1 MKYLKYLR
9 RNFIFLDKII
19 SNFFFV
25 IIVIGIVFNFYLL
38 YFAFF
43 YFLIKIY
50 LRTNRNIPLIEA
62 VRIVS
67 VAQDDEPQKA
77 DLILLRAQKKYSP

>member
-1 MKYLKYLR
+1 MTYDL
-9 RNFIFLDKII
+9 NII
-19 SNFFFV
+19 AGH
-25 IIVIGIVFNFYLL
+25 IEAL
-38 YFAFF
+38 YTN
-43 YFLIKIY
+43 YD
-50 LRTNRNIPLIEA
+50 NRNIPLLEA